1 MRGWSRAAHPYVI
14 LGAALALPSYLSYE
28 AFHSLTKHRFL
39 YNLISGNNAYIPS
52 NTSLQ
57 LVTGIARPPGHSPK
71 GPVTNN
77 RKNDFPAALRS
88 PATLREYIANLTT
101 RFLLSI
107 FRYEK
112 LVRIFSYKKY

>member
-1 MRGWSRAAHPYVI
+1 MEETQPIYTGVI

-28 AFHSLTKHRFL
+28 AFHSLTKYRFL
-39 YNLISGNNAYIPS
+39 YNLIFNSNTYILS

-57 LVTGIARPPGHSPK
+57 LITGIARPPGHSPE

-77 RKNDFPAALRS
+77 RKNNLLTILCLT
-88 PATLREYIANLTT
+88 ATPREYIANLII
-101 RFLLSI
+101 RFLSSI
-107 FRYEK
+107 PRCEK